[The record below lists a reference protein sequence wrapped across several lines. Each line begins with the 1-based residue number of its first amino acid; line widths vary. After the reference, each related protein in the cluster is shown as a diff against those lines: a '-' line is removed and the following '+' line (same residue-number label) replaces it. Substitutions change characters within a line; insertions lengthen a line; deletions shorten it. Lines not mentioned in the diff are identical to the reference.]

1 MNRRAASTLPL
12 LAALACVAAGGAWA
26 KSSDRNKPMN
36 VTANSSDCSV
46 DESKPCILSGSVHIT
61 QGTLDI
67 QSAKA
72 DVRRGG
78 DQQVIK
84 LTGSPV
90 QMKQQMDDG
99 GWMNATA
106 AQIDYDQNRDTV
118 VFSGNAVVKQ
128 PGKGSISGERI
139 VYNMAT
145 GQVQSGAAAGGGRV
159 NMTFEPKNKSAG
171 NGKATPEKAEP
182 TPEPAGQDD
191 N

>member
-12 LAALACVAAGGAWA
+12 LAALACMAAGGAWA
-26 KSSDRNKPMN
+26 KSSDRNQRMHVSADN
-36 VTANSSDCSV
+36 SDCSV
-46 DESKPCILSGSVHIT
+46 DESRPCILSGNVHIT
-61 QGTLDI
+61 QGTLEI

-72 DVRRGG
+72 DIRRGG
-78 DQQVIK
+78 NQQVIK

-90 QMKQQMDDG
+90 KMKQQMDDG

-128 PGKGSISGERI
+128 PGRGSISGERI

-159 NMTFEPKNKSAG
+159 NMTFEPKNPPGG
-171 NGKATPEKAEP
+171 NDAASDKAEP
-182 TPEPAGQDD
+182 APEPSGQDE

>member
-26 KSSDRNKPMN
+26 KSSDRNQRMH

-46 DESKPCILSGSVHIT
+46 DESRPCLLSGSVHIT

-72 DVRRGG
+72 DIRRSGN
-78 DQQVIK
+78 QQVIK

-90 QMKQQMDDG
+90 RMKQQMDDG

-106 AQIDYDQNRDTV
+106 SQIDYDQNRDTV
-118 VFSGNAVVKQ
+118 VFSGKALVRQ
-128 PGKGSISGERI
+128 PGRGSISGERI
-139 VYNMAT
+139 IYNMAT

-159 NMTFEPKNKSAG
+159 NMTFEPKNPPPG
-171 NGKATPEKAEP
+171 NDETPDQAEP
-182 TPEPAGQDD
+182 AAEPSGRDD

>member
-26 KSSDRNKPMN
+26 KSSDRNQRMN
-36 VTANSSDCSV
+36 VSADASDCSV
-46 DESKPCILSGSVHIT
+46 DDSGPCILSGNVHIS

-67 QSAKA
+67 KSSKA
-72 DVRRGG
+72 DLRRGG

-90 QMKQQMDDG
+90 RMKQQMDDG

-159 NMTFEPKNKSAG
+159 NMTFEPKNPPGG
-171 NGKATPEKAEP
+171 NDAASDKAEP
-182 TPEPAGQDD
+182 APEPSGQDE

>member
-26 KSSDRNKPMN
+26 KSSDRNQPMN

-46 DESKPCILSGSVHIT
+46 DESQPCILSGNVHIT

-72 DVRRGG
+72 DIRRGG
-78 DQQVIK
+78 NQQVIK

-90 QMKQQMDDG
+90 KMKQQMDDG

-106 AQIDYDQNRDTV
+106 SQIDYDQDRETV
-118 VFSGNAVVKQ
+118 VFSGNAVVQQ
-128 PGKGSISGERI
+128 PGRGRIAGERI
-139 VYNMAT
+139 IYNMDT

-159 NMTFEPKNKSAG
+159 NMTFEPKDKAPAG
-171 NGKATPEKAEP
+171 DKGKAEDAEP
-182 TPEPAGQDD
+182 PKQDD
-191 N
+191 E

>member
-12 LAALACVAAGGAWA
+12 LAALACTVAGGAWA
-26 KSSDRNKPMN
+26 RSSDRNQPMN

-46 DESKPCILSGSVHIT
+46 DESRPCILSGNVHIT

-78 DQQVIK
+78 NQQVIK

-90 QMKQQMDDG
+90 RMKQQTDDG

-118 VFSGNAVVKQ
+118 VFSGNALVQQ
-128 PGKGSISGERI
+128 PGRGSISGERI
-139 VYNMAT
+139 IYNMAT

-159 NMTFEPKNKSAG
+159 NMTFEPKNPSG
-171 NGKATPEKAEP
+171 NDAAPEKDEP
-182 TPEPAGQDD
+182 APEPSGQDG